1 MGTDCFFQAGPIS
14 IGDCGPKSE
23 NIIKNTKITKSITES
38 VKQTMNSTSTTGIT
52 NQTQNVNI
60 RGARVGV
67 CCGNITV
74 GQSLSLKTI
83 KKENIDN
90 NFMTKIANSMKND
103 IRAGLDAFQSDK
115 REDIAPASLA
125 KLKNSIENYVD
136 SYFSNTSKQAAIRNA
151 ATKTIANQT
160 QNVNIE
166 CADLTN
172 DVTGQVMDP
181 LNPGNCTINQ
191 DMVFET
197 FAQDVVKNVF
207 ADIQENAEVT
217 SAINEVKSTMK
228 TESKGLG
235 SIISSLMTGWV
246 LVVLIVIVGII
257 ALVIGG
263 PAIIKAMT
271 GGKGFKSIGPQ
282 GATVANIR
290 SGKVLY
296 NRRH

>member
-14 IGDCGPKSE
+14 IGDCGPQSE
-23 NIIKNTKITKSITES
+23 NLIKNTKLTKSITES
-38 VKQTMNSTSTTGIT
+38 VKETMNTSNTTGVT
-52 NQTQNVNI
+52 MQTQNVNI
-60 RGARVGV
+60 RNARFGV
-67 CCGNITV
+67 CCGNIKI
-74 GQSLSLKTI
+74 GQSLRLATT

-90 NFMTKIANSMKND
+90 NFMTKIANSLKND
-103 IRAGLDAFQSDK
+103 IRSGLDAFQSDE

-136 SYFSNTSKQAAIRNA
+136 SYFSNTSKQAAIRNIS
-151 ATKTIANQT
+151 TKTIANQT
-160 QNVNIE
+160 QNVNID

-181 LNPGNCTINQ
+181 LSPGDCTINQ
-191 DMVFET
+191 DMIFET

-246 LVVLIVIVGII
+246 LVVLIVIVGVI

-290 SGKVLY
+290 SGRLLY
-296 NRRH
+296 NRKH

>member
-23 NIIKNTKITKSITES
+23 NLMKNTKITKSISES
-38 VKQTMNSTSTTGIT
+38 VKQTMSDNRTTGVT
-52 NQTQNVNI
+52 QQTQNVNI

-67 CCGNITV
+67 CCGNIKV
-74 GQSLSLKTI
+74 GQSLKLNTI

-90 NFMTKIANSMKND
+90 NFLTKIANTMKQD
-103 IRAGLDAFQSDK
+103 ISAGLAAFQSDE

-125 KLKNSIENYVD
+125 KLKNSIENHID
-136 SYFSNTSKQAAIRNA
+136 AYFKNSSNQAAIKNS

-172 DVTGQVMDP
+172 DVTGKVMDP
-181 LNPGNCTINQ
+181 LNPGDCTINQ

-207 ADIQENAEVT
+207 ANIEDNAEVT
-217 SAINEVKSTMK
+217 AIVNEIKSTSK
-228 TESKGLG
+228 TKSKGLG
-235 SIISSLMTGWV
+235 SIIKSLMSGYV
-246 LVVLIVIVGII
+246 LIILIVIVGII

-271 GGKGFKSIGPQ
+271 GGKGFKSIGPE
-282 GATVANIR
+282 GVTVANIR
-290 SGKVLY
+290 SGRLLY
-296 NRRH
+296 NRKD